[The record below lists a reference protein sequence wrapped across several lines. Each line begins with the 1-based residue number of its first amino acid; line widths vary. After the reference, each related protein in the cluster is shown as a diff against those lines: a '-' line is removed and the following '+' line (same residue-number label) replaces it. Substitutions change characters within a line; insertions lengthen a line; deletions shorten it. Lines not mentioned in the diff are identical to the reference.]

1 MFVFLSLTLFSAR
14 ITTLKK
20 LLVPKTQELQKRE
33 KDVINISALKPA
45 QNAIVWSLSSFYF
58 RALPLEAEA
67 GTTGEKRESQKGPL
81 WVS

>member
-14 ITTLKK
+14 ITTLKT

-33 KDVINISALKPA
+33 RGDPHLCSQTCP
-45 QNAIVWSLSSFYF
+45 NAIVWSLSSFYF
-58 RALPLEAEA
+58 RALSLEAEA
-67 GTTGEKRESQKGPL
+67 GTTGEEKVSQKGPL